1 MISHGM
7 LVRLEARPGKNAE
20 VEELL
25 RSVRPMVGNEPG
37 TAAWF
42 GVKFGRLDYGIFD
55 VFPDEASRD
64 AHMQGPVAQALTERQ
79 ADLFTTAPKFEK
91 LHVLAHKLPPQSTGT
106 VDAKAILLTFKSK
119 MGHQRDVEHFLR
131 GAESI
136 VQDEPGTT
144 AWFAFHLFSGD
155 YGIFDV
161 FPDKGARFRHLTGQ
175 VPRALAKNAF
185 SLLGS
190 VPDVEL
196 MDVVQEKLN

>member
-1 MISHGM
+1 MISHGT
-7 LVRLEARPGKNAE
+7 LVRLEARPGRNAE

-25 RSVRPMVGNEPG
+25 RSVRPMVGEEPG

-55 VFPDEASRD
+55 VFPDEEARD
-64 AHMQGPVAQALTERQ
+64 AHIQGPVAQALSERGG
-79 ADLFTTAPKFEK
+79 DLFTAPPKFEK
-91 LHVLAHKLPPQSTGT
+91 LHVLAHKLPPQAPDA

-119 MGHQRDVEHFLR
+119 IGHQRDVEHFLR

-136 VQDEPGTT
+136 VQEEPGTT

-161 FPDKGARFRHLTGQ
+161 FPDKGARFSHLTGH
-175 VPRALAKNAF
+175 VPRELAKQAF

-190 VPDVEL
+190 VPDLEL
-196 MDVVQEKLN
+196 MDVMQEKLN